1 MSTGNTDL
9 NNHSL
14 VTEAKNLF
22 EYLARAQSMREKSV
36 YQLSAFEEVLW
47 LEDFPDHRAV
57 SSAHRDADPQLEERL
72 FSLSRV
78 ARRDPP
84 VIPADLEPWIIGKI
98 RDSNSELS
106 IADRVPAENAPQ
118 FTPRSDEE
126 GFSDVILLGDE
137 STILHSADGYIHE
150 WRKWAEQDR
159 LDAPVRE
166 LYDRLFQI
174 MNQIEAHGEKF
185 ELVLGVGALAWEPED
200 HPAVL
205 RHLLVFAAEIQ
216 IDDETGDLF
225 GRRIDEGAHVKV
237 ELDMLDP
244 SLVSTFVSDVRNG
257 ARNYVGHPLHQDNL
271 SLELSRFA
279 NGLDAFGS
287 YSDAGEAPVIT
298 SDARISF
305 APALI
310 VRERS
315 QRGLIDMFEKI
326 SKQIEQ
332 TGEVPAGLL
341 PMVDPNYEVLS
352 EEDTSPGGMIQV
364 SEESEELFLPMPV
377 NERQLRVIKQVN
389 REAQVVVQGPPGTGK
404 THTAAA
410 LLSHLLAQG
419 KRVLVTAQTDRALH
433 EVRGKLPN
441 AIRPLS
447 VAVVGSSQAE
457 MSDLRVAVETINSHA
472 DEHDAS
478 KSVRTINKHLE
489 SIDRLRRERSTTFT
503 RLRQSREAET
513 ANHVHGSYSGTL
525 AAIVQQLENE
535 VADYGWLESFYE
547 VSAGSTSPL
556 STGEALRWLEL
567 LSDKEIDTDGAESL
581 SRYPDDNLLPNPA
594 DFALLIDGEAEA
606 RAISDAHEKLRGHEL
621 YVDIQKLDPS
631 VRQALHER
639 TSNLAKQLRDTESR
653 TNGWVADA
661 LADIRSGRG
670 AIWLSRYEQISE
682 LTASAEPFV
691 LAVGLASAVEYDAAQ
706 APLLVD
712 LAKVIRGYLIQ
723 GGEIKK
729 NLDGSP
735 KIGVFANKVI
745 KQSQV
750 FFEQVRVDGRPPTDI
765 PSVDKFLNYAHA
777 RNLFEAADRQWPG
790 NIQIAESNS
799 LNERLQWHRMELG
812 QLAKALDL
820 GNALTETEQWVS
832 SHRLRVP
839 NWAATANVQNYA
851 ELVDATFSAEAL
863 DSHQAPWKRLLAI
876 LKERQQWANAS
887 PVVASLMHAVSARD
901 RSAYEVAYQRLMQ
914 LHQVRE
920 KHTEC
925 NQLGEKLANCSQ
937 TLADAVRA
945 DPTNAT
951 WGTHLGDL
959 ESAWNWAATR
969 SWICSVESAD
979 VNQLQKLLNA
989 IDDQLR
995 REIEGLAATRA
1006 WSHAVDES
1014 RMSGSA
1020 RAHLRQYA
1028 QLVRRLGKGT
1038 GKYAAKQREEIR
1050 LALDHCRPSVPV
1062 WIMPIYRIADQFQ
1075 VEPNMFDVVLVDE
1088 ASQAG
1093 LEASFLQYLAPKIV
1107 VIGDDRQVSPAAVGF
1122 DQQQLRDLA
1131 NQYLYNNKFK
1141 SSWQDPK
1148 RSYFDEATMRF
1159 GGKITLV
1166 EHRRCVPEIIG
1177 FSNKIAYEPDNIR
1190 LLPVRQ
1196 RTAGSLP
1203 PVRAVHV
1210 AEGYEVSNTNRPE
1223 ALAIVEQIVEC
1234 LDDPNYDGKS
1244 MGVISLMGKEQA
1256 KLVTGLLMEHLSPE
1270 DWKERDLRCGDA
1282 ADFQGSE
1289 RDVIFLSM
1297 VKTAGEG
1304 RRVTALTSEI
1314 YIQRYNVA
1322 ASRAK
1327 DQMWLFHSLLLSD
1340 LGNPQDMRHALLDYV
1355 TNVQQRQDQVD
1366 ERILNERVSEVD
1378 RVTPFDSLF
1387 EQRVFN
1393 RIYSRG
1399 YSVIPQYASEG
1410 YKIDLVV
1417 VGANGNLAIECDGD
1431 AWHGPDQYDADMARQ
1446 RDLERCGW
1454 NFFRVRESNFYI
1466 DKEAALAELWPLLE
1480 ELNRVPELV
1489 PANTADARS
1498 AESDLDE
1505 TMHLELDGVQFE
1517 TEQEKRD
1524 VELVDALSVV
1534 PLGEI
1539 DHDEP
1544 LYAGVG
1550 RGRHSAST
1558 ESASAELVDESTT
1571 GFPIPS
1577 DLNPQV
1583 ADASANVG
1591 SSIQGNKD
1599 ESDLGVRSGYIFG
1612 EVDEAATTE
1621 FTGSAKGSTG
1631 FGVRAGYIFG
1641 EIDHE
1646 PSQGSPE
1653 FVDAEPGQFV
1663 EDDRDEIAAYEQYRG
1678 VTLPALKA
1686 TKDQIIGSLVQ
1697 ILEIE
1702 GPMVGARLESV
1713 YSKSSGQ
1720 KLGRLIVGE
1729 IESAMRKAVRD
1740 GVMIEVKP
1748 LNEKFIKARTYRLP
1762 GQPSFRK
1769 RTAGDRNIDEVPVE
1783 ELMALLRAQIAN
1795 HDLEATEGQ
1804 LYRAVLADLG
1814 LKALTSNAE
1823 KRLDAVSRLLDSR
1836 T

>member
-1 MSTGNTDL
+1 MSTGNTDQ
-9 NNHSL
+9 NNQSL

-22 EYLARAQSMREKSV
+22 EYLARAQSLREKSV
-36 YQLSAFEEVLW
+36 HQLSAYEEVLW
-47 LEDFPDHRAV
+47 LEDFPDHSAV
-57 SSAHRDADPQLEERL
+57 SSAHRDADPQLEEQL
-72 FSLSRV
+72 FSISRI

-84 VIPADLEPWIIGKI
+84 EIPVDLQAWIIGKI
-98 RDSNSELS
+98 RDSSSELS
-106 IADRVPAENAPQ
+106 IADKIPAEKAPQ
-118 FTPRSDEE
+118 LTPRSDED
-126 GFSDVILLGDE
+126 GFSDEILLEDE
-137 STILHSADGYIHE
+137 SEILLSADEYIDE

-159 LDAPVRE
+159 IDAPVRK

-185 ELVLGVGALAWEPED
+185 ELVLGVGALAWEPEE

-205 RHLLVFAAEIQ
+205 RHLLVFAVEIE
-216 IDDETGDLF
+216 IDDESGELF
-225 GRRIDEGAHVKV
+225 GRRLDEGLPVKV

-244 SLVSTFVSDVRNG
+244 SLVSTFVSGVRDG

-271 SLELSRFA
+271 SLQLARFA

-287 YSDAGEAPVIT
+287 YSDGGVAPDIT
-298 SDARISF
+298 SDPRISF
-305 APALI
+305 APALV

-326 SKQIEQ
+326 GKQIEQ
-332 TGEVPAGLL
+332 TGEVPAGLR
-341 PMVDPNYEVLS
+341 PMVDPNYEVKS

-364 SEESEELFLPMPV
+364 GEVSEELFLPMPV
-377 NERQLRVIKQVN
+377 NERQLKVIKQVN
-389 REAQVVVQGPPGTGK
+389 SQAQVVVQGPPGTGK

-433 EVRGKLPN
+433 EVRGKLPE

-457 MSDLRVAVETINSHA
+457 MSDLRVAVETINNHA

-478 KSVRTINKHLE
+478 KSVRAVKDHLE
-489 SIDRLRRERSTTFT
+489 SIDKLRRERAATFT

-513 ANHVHGSYSGTL
+513 TNHVHASYTGTL
-525 AAIVQQLENE
+525 AVIVQQLQDE
-535 VADYGWLESFYE
+535 ATDYGWLESFDE

-556 STGEALRWLEL
+556 STSEAVRWLEL
-567 LSDKEIDTDGAESL
+567 LNDRALNTDGAESL
-581 SRYPDDNLLPNPA
+581 SRYPNDELLPNPA
-594 DFALLIDGEAEA
+594 DFALSIDGEAKA
-606 RAISDAHEKLRGHEL
+606 RTVSDGHEKLRGHEL

-631 VRQALHER
+631 IRQALHER
-639 TSNLAKQLRDTESR
+639 TSNLAKQLRDIESR

-661 LADIRSGRG
+661 VADIRSGRG
-670 AIWLSRYEQISE
+670 AMWLARYEQVSE

-691 LAVGLASAVEYDAAQ
+691 SAVGLASKVEYEAAQ

-712 LAKVIRGYLIQ
+712 LAKVIRDYLIQ

-750 FFEQVRVDGRPPTDI
+750 FFDQVRVDGRPPTDI

-790 NIQIAESNS
+790 NIQIPESNT
-799 LNERLQWHRMELG
+799 LNERLQWHRVELG
-812 QLAKALDL
+812 QLAKALEL

-839 NWAATANVQNYA
+839 NWADTANVQTYA
-851 ELVDATFSAEAL
+851 ELVDATLSADDLE
-863 DSHQAPWKRLLAI
+863 SQQAPLKRLLAV

-887 PVVASLMHAVSARD
+887 PVVASLTHAVSARD
-901 RSAYEVAYQRLMQ
+901 RSAYEVAYQRLIQ
-914 LHQVRE
+914 LHQVRDM
-920 KHTEC
+920 HTEC
-925 NQLGEKLANCSQ
+925 RQLSEKLANRAHE
-937 TLADAVRA
+937 LAEAVRA
-945 DPTNAT
+945 DPTSPT
-951 WGTHLGDL
+951 WATHLGDF
-959 ESAWNWAATR
+959 ESAWDWAATR
-969 SWICSVESAD
+969 SWIRSVESAD
-979 VNQLQKLLNA
+979 VNQLQKRLNA
-989 IDDQLR
+989 IDDLLR

-1006 WSHAVDES
+1006 WSHAVDET

-1038 GKYAAKQREEIR
+1038 GKYAMKQREEIR
-1050 LALDHCRPSVPV
+1050 VALDHCRPSVPV
-1062 WIMPIYRIADQFQ
+1062 WIMPLYRIADQFQ

-1131 NQYLYNNKFK
+1131 NQYLPNNQFK

-1196 RTAGSLP
+1196 RAAGSLL
-1203 PVRAVHV
+1203 PVRAVHI
-1210 AEGYEVSNTNRPE
+1210 AEGFEVGNTNRPE
-1223 ALAIVEQIVEC
+1223 AQAIVEQIVEC
-1234 LDDPNYDGKS
+1234 FADPEYDGKS

-1256 KLVTGLLMEHLSPE
+1256 KLITGLLMDHLSPE

-1304 RRVTALTSEI
+1304 RRVTALTSEA

-1366 ERILNERVSEVD
+1366 PRILIEQVSEVD

-1431 AWHGPDQYDADMARQ
+1431 AWHGPEQYDSDMARQ

-1454 NFFRVRESNFYI
+1454 SFFRVRESTFYI
-1466 DKEAALAELWPLLE
+1466 DKEAALSELWPLLE
-1480 ELNRVPELV
+1480 ELNRVPELAPMNATGV
-1489 PANTADARS
+1489 RS
-1498 AESDLDE
+1498 EDSNQDQAIQ
-1505 TMHLELDGVQFE
+1505 LELDDVQFE
-1517 TEQEKRD
+1517 SPQEKRES
-1524 VELVDALSVV
+1524 ELVEALSVGPV
-1534 PLGEI
+1534 GEI
-1539 DHDEP
+1539 DNDQP
-1544 LYAGVG
+1544 LSFGAG
-1550 RGRHSAST
+1550 RGRHSAAT
-1558 ESASAELVDESTT
+1558 ESVSAELVDEAST

-1577 DLNPQV
+1577 SLEAPVHDESMNF
-1583 ADASANVG
+1583 G
-1591 SSIQGNKD
+1591 SSVLGNKQ
-1599 ESDLGVRSGYIFG
+1599 ESDFGVRRGYIFG
-1612 EVDEAATTE
+1612 EIDEIAKTQDTESAEGAA
-1621 FTGSAKGSTG
+1621 G
-1631 FGVRAGYIFG
+1631 FGIRAGYIFG
-1641 EIDHE
+1641 EIDDE
-1646 PSQGSPE
+1646 STLEKPE
-1653 FVDAEPGQFV
+1653 LADAEPSQFV
-1663 EDDRDEIAAYEQYRG
+1663 EDAGGEIAEYEQYRG
-1678 VTLPALKA
+1678 VTRPALEA
-1686 TKDQIIGSLVQ
+1686 TENQIIDSLVQ

-1702 GPMVGARLESV
+1702 GPMVGARLETV

-1720 KLGRLIVGE
+1720 KLGRHIVGA
-1729 IESAMRKAVRD
+1729 IESAMRKAVRS
-1740 GVMIEVKP
+1740 GEMIEEKP
-1748 LNEKFIKARTYRLP
+1748 LNEKLIRARTYRLP

-1769 RTAGDRNIDEVPVE
+1769 RTAGDRDIDEVPVA
-1783 ELMALLRAQIAN
+1783 ELMALLRAQIAK
-1795 HDLEATEGQ
+1795 HDIEATNGI

-1814 LKALTSNAE
+1814 FRRLTSNAE
-1823 KRLDAVSRLLDSR
+1823 KRMNAASSLLNNA
-1836 T
+1836 